1 MAVCVQ
7 EDKGNLG
14 REDGV
19 LIRCGELEKW
29 GMR

>member
-7 EDKGNLG
+7 EDKGKG
-14 REDGV
+14 RVGV
-19 LIRCGELEKW
+19 LIRCGELGKW